1 MPKAVRS
8 PSYPAL
14 SLPEALD
21 RARTL
26 YEKEHRSEVLPEMA
40 VSYWGYVPSSSGGRL
55 TRKALEAFG
64 LLEGNGRVR
73 ISDRALRI
81 LLDESRPERDRLL
94 AETALLPPLHARLW
108 ERYGANPP
116 SPRELR
122 LKLILD
128 DGFNENSVDGFI
140 QSYLKTLEFAGLRG
154 GARPEPPP
162 QPSPQTLP
170 PLQALPS
177 LPPSRPAAEVD
188 PVTFPLLHGN
198 SVEFRI
204 RRKVSP
210 EEAEDLRAMFDIW
223 LRKIVER

>member
-1 MPKAVRS
+1 MLGKVRS

-21 RARTL
+21 RAKAL
-26 YEKEHRSEVLPEMA
+26 HQKERRNGVRPEVA
-40 VSYWGYVPSSSGGRL
+40 AAYWGYAPSSSGGRL

-64 LLEGNGRVR
+64 LLEGDDLVR
-73 ISDRALRI
+73 ITERAFRL
-81 LLDESRPERDRLL
+81 LLDEGPSPERDRLR
-94 AETALLPPLHARLW
+94 AEAALLPQLHARLW
-108 ERYGANPP
+108 ERYGASPP

-140 QSYLKTLEFAGLRG
+140 QNYLKTLDFAGLR

-162 QPSPQTLP
+162 QPS
-170 PLQALPS
+170 LQPLPS
-177 LPPSRPAAEVD
+177 PPSPPAEVD

-198 SVEFRI
+198 AVEFKI
-204 RRKVSP
+204 RRKISAD
-210 EEAEDLRAMFDIW
+210 EAEDVRAMFEIW

>member
-1 MPKAVRS
+1 MSGAGKVRS

-26 YEKEHRSEVLPEMA
+26 HQRERRNTVRPETA
-40 VSYWGYVPSSSGGRL
+40 AAYWGYAPSSSGGRL

-64 LLEGNGRVR
+64 LLEGDDAVR
-73 ISDRALRI
+73 ITESALRL
-81 LLDESRPERDRLL
+81 LLDENGPERDRLL
-94 AETALLPPLHARLW
+94 GETALLPPLHARLW
-108 ERYGANPP
+108 ERYGASPP

-140 QSYLKTLEFAGLRG
+140 RSYLETLDFAGLRG
-154 GARPEPPP
+154 GGRPEPKHPSE
-162 QPSPQTLP
+162 PSPP
-170 PLQALPS
+170 SSPS
-177 LPPSRPAAEVD
+177 LPTPPIDPAV
-188 PVTFPLLHGN
+188 FPLLDGN
-198 SVEFRI
+198 AVEFRI
-204 RRKVSP
+204 RRKISS
-210 EEAEDLRAMFDIW
+210 EEAEDLRAMFEIW

>member
-1 MPKAVRS
+1 MSGKIRS

-14 SLPEALD
+14 SLPEALE
-21 RARTL
+21 RARVL
-26 YEKEHRSEVLPEMA
+26 HQRERRNAVRPEVVA
-40 VSYWGYVPSSSGGRL
+40 AYWGYAPSSSGGRL

-64 LLEGNGRVR
+64 LLEGDDTVR
-73 ISDRALRI
+73 ITERALRL
-81 LLDESRPERDRLL
+81 LLDESGPERDRLL
-94 AETALLPPLHARLW
+94 AEAALLPPLHARLW

-140 QSYLKTLEFAGLRG
+140 QSYLKTLDFAGLR
-154 GARPEPPP
+154 GARPEPPV
-162 QPSPQTLP
+162 QPSPQS
-170 PLQALPS
+170 LPS
-177 LPPSRPAAEVD
+177 LPSSPPPAAEIA

-198 SVEFRI
+198 AVEFRI
-204 RRKVSP
+204 RRKIST
-210 EEAEDLRAMFDIW
+210 EEAEDLRAMFEIW